1 MAFDPSKAE
10 TTQDH
15 RNQEVPLYRG
25 ALDIFPA
32 SDLCRKQLRKFRKA
46 ARIPDQRFFRFSFGG
61 CLVVFVLALFVV
73 LARRVYGLELRWA
86 VAGGCLAWGMYRA
99 FALVWDGTAYRLRAA
114 SLVRA
119 MLAEWRCPS
128 CAYDL
133 RHLKAHEDG
142 CVICPECG
150 AAWRVNSGA
159 KQMS

>member
-15 RNQEVPLYRG
+15 RNRDVPLYRG
-25 ALDIFPA
+25 ALDVFPA
-32 SDLCRKQLRKFRKA
+32 SDLCRRQLRKFRKA
-46 ARIPDQRFFRFSFGG
+46 ARIPNNGFFSLSLAG
-61 CLVVFVLALFVV
+61 CLVVIALSVLSAI
-73 LARRVYGLELRWA
+73 ANKAYGIETRWA
-86 VAGGCLAWGMYRA
+86 VAGFCVALGTYRA
-99 FALVWDGTAYRLRAA
+99 LALMWDGTAYRLRAA

-133 RHLKAHEDG
+133 RHLNAHEDG
-142 CVICPECG
+142 CVICTECG
-150 AAWRVNSGA
+150 AAWRVGSGT